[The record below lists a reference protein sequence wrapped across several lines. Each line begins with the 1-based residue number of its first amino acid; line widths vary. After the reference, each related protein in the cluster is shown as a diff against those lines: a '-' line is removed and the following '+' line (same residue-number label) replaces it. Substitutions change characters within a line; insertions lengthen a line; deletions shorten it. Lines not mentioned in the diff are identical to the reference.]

1 MESIHEIPIKYDRFP
16 AGYVNDVR
24 GWAFDRET
32 ITKCSGQLLTLDMDF
47 GSRCSLNCPYCFRRS
62 NSVDVSGR
70 TMSFE
75 DSVNLIDEAKSLG
88 LRSVKFLGAGEP
100 LENPRFLDFL
110 RKLAANDIIP
120 VVFSKTGILGDDRS
134 ARALYAKDG
143 ISSSLD
149 LAKCLYDLGASV
161 VLGFNAFDAGVQS
174 QMVGNGRDYMAKRDR
189 ALLNLVEAGF
199 ADGNPTRLALGVNPV
214 TVLNIQEA
222 ASVYEWARPRNMYAI
237 VTPTMI
243 SGRAK
248 GDAWRLM
255 APATDSLL
263 ELYTR
268 IYNFNISVGLQT
280 PQQLEA
286 DGISPY
292 AGGHPCNQ
300 VAAGLYVTLSGIVLS
315 CPGSEE
321 LVEGNYWE
329 RSLEHIWIHS
339 CNQSRVGTFNCGCVA
354 KDGKSIPDR
363 FYDAV
368 RCELGRFTGSCAS
381 SEALHKEK

>member
-62 NSVDVSGR
+62 NSVDTSGR

-100 LENPRFLDFL
+100 LENPRFLEFL
-110 RKLAANDIIP
+110 KKLASDDIIP
-120 VVFSKTGILGDDRS
+120 VIFTKTGILGDDRS
-134 ARALYAKDG
+134 ARFLYGKDG
-143 ISSSLD
+143 ITSSLD
-149 LAKCLYDLGASV
+149 LAKCLFDLGASV
-161 VLGFNAFDAGVQS
+161 VLGFNAFDAGIQA
-174 QMVGNGRDYMAKRDR
+174 QMVGNGRDYMAKRDG
-189 ALLNLVEAGF
+189 ALLNLVQAGF
-199 ADGNPTRLALGVNPV
+199 ADSNPTRLALGVNPV
-214 TVLNIQEA
+214 TVQNIHEA
-222 ASVYEWARPRNMYAI
+222 AAIYEWARPRNMYAI

-255 APATDSLL
+255 APATESLI

-268 IYNFNISVGLQT
+268 IYKYNLSTGLQT
-280 PQQLEA
+280 ASTLES
-286 DGISPY
+286 DGLSPY

-300 VAAGLYVTLSGIVLS
+300 VATGLYVTLSGVVLS

-329 RSLEHIWIHS
+329 RALENIWA
-339 CNQSRVGTFNCGCVA
+339 QSRNYGRRGTFNCGCIA
-354 KDGKSIPDR
+354 KEDRSIPQQL
-363 FYDAV
+363 YQQVAV
-368 RCELGRFTGSCAS
+368 CLNV
-381 SEALHKEK
+381 